1 MEFTDSDKAYL
12 RKQYGNEK
20 AFQEDLPYLMIWAD
34 RTRYELLKKDGS
46 LEKRISRASAIR
58 LLGRNGWLSG
68 IVRATFH
75 WTAMR
80 ELPNGKLVYFDASR
94 HC

>member
-1 MEFTDSDKAYL
+1 MEFTEKDKAYF

-34 RTRYELLKKDGS
+34 RTRYELLKEDGS
-46 LEKRISRASAIR
+46 LDKRITRATAIR
-58 LLGRNGWLSG
+58 LLGREGWLSG
-68 IVRATFH
+68 ILRSTFH

-80 ELPNGKLVYFDASR
+80 NLPNGKMVYFESR
-94 HC
+94 R